1 MSRDVLEIFSEAA
14 EIADSAER
22 AAFLATACGDDT
34 ALRRK
39 VEELLT
45 THQDLGE
52 NHGFLGGTV
61 QLVDEGLDRAL
72 ASVLPLAERHVVGAA
87 DELQE
92 ELRAVGRAF
101 ITDSGQRGP
110 EPSGQGHLGESA
122 RLVGAPGARRADE
135 HDRTDEDGVE
145 YGKTP
150 SADQGPPCSPLF
162 CTSGGKKRS

>member
-1 MSRDVLEIFSEAA
+1 MAPTRV
-14 EIADSAER
+14 
-22 AAFLATACGDDT
+22 CGVARPANT
-34 ALRRK
+34 ALIHSSGVRGSGS
-39 VEELLT
+39 VST
-45 THQDLGE
+45 DPDLA
-52 NHGFLGGTV
+52 GGTV
-61 QLVDEGLDRAL
+61 QLVDEGLHRAL
-72 ASVLPLAERHVVGAA
+72 ASILPLAERHVVGAA

-145 YGKTP
+145 YGKMP